1 MILASPR
8 PPHSARTIS
17 CSARTACGTAR
28 GTALLVSILALAFAV
43 CGCSHYQ
50 LGTGAGPAFHTLYVE
65 PVANKTTLPQARAVV
80 TTQLREAFARDG
92 RVSLANSPTE
102 AEATLTVAIVDYHRD
117 IAAVRQ
123 GDTGLARKFDVTLG
137 VDCTL
142 RQHDGKLLF
151 EHRRIDAVREV
162 FTDAGQLQSE
172 YQTLPL
178 LAGVLADKITHAALD
193 VW

>member
-8 PPHSARTIS
+8 PPHSVRSIFAGTR
-17 CSARTACGTAR
+17 RACGTVRA
-28 GTALLVSILALAFAV
+28 TALLVSALVVAFGV
-43 CGCSHYQ
+43 SGCSHYQ

-65 PVANKTTLPQARAVV
+65 PVANKTTLPQARAIV

-102 AEATLTVAIVDYHRD
+102 ADAILTVVIVDYHRD

-142 RQHDGKLLF
+142 RQRDGRLLF
-151 EHRRIDAVREV
+151 ERRRIDAVREV